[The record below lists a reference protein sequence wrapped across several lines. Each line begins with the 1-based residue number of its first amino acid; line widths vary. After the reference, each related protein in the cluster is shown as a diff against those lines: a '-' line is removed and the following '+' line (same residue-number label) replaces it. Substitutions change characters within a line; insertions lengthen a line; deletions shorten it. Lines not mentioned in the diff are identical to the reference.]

1 MADTATGDPRELSLD
16 ELRAE
21 RNRLQDDDDRVSY
34 VRRAAQSRLD
44 LVRAVRER
52 RNGGAADGT
61 SVDDLSG
68 ELRRVLSQ
76 HLTAGS
82 GPTTARPP
90 RDGRDDIADGP
101 LVDELDRVC
110 AEGGFSRLSSST
122 APLDDDELA
131 ALEAALADFERRVSD
146 DRRAR
151 FDRIDA
157 LGSELVRRY
166 REGEAD
172 VDSLL
177 GD

>member
-1 MADTATGDPRELSLD
+1 MADTATRDPRELSLD
-16 ELRAE
+16 DLRAE
-21 RNRLQDDDDRVSY
+21 RNRLQDEDDRVSY

-44 LVRAVRER
+44 LVRAVRGR
-52 RNGGAADGT
+52 RDGGGVAD
-61 SVDDLSG
+61 VSG

-101 LVDELDRVC
+101 LVDELDRLC

>member
-1 MADTATGDPRELSLD
+1 MADTATRDPRELSLD
-16 ELRAE
+16 DLRAE
-21 RNRLQDDDDRVSY
+21 RNRLQDEDDRVSY

-52 RNGGAADGT
+52 RDGVG
-61 SVDDLSG
+61 VDDVSG

-122 APLDDDELA
+122 APLADDELA

-151 FDRIDA
+151 FERIDA

>member
-1 MADTATGDPRELSLD
+1 MAETVTRDPRELSLD
-16 ELRAE
+16 DLRAE
-21 RNRLQDDDDRVSY
+21 RNRLQDEDDRVSY

-52 RNGGAADGT
+52 RDGIG
-61 SVDDLSG
+61 VDDVSG

-76 HLTAGS
+76 HLTG
-82 GPTTARPP
+82 GPSTRPP

-101 LVDELDRVC
+101 LVDELDRLC

-122 APLDDDELA
+122 APLADDELA
-131 ALEAALADFERRVSD
+131 ALEAALAGFERRVSD

-157 LGSELVRRY
+157 LGAELVRRY

-177 GD
+177 DD

>member
-1 MADTATGDPRELSLD
+1 MADTATRDPRELSLD
-16 ELRAE
+16 DLRAE
-21 RNRLQDDDDRVSY
+21 RNRLQDEDDRVSY

-44 LVRAVRER
+44 LVRAVRGR
-52 RNGGAADGT
+52 RDGGGVAD
-61 SVDDLSG
+61 VSG

-101 LVDELDRVC
+101 LVDELDRLC

-146 DRRAR
+146 DRRSR

-172 VDSLL
+172 VHSLL

>member
-1 MADTATGDPRELSLD
+1 MAETVTRDPRDLSLD
-16 ELRAE
+16 DLRAE
-21 RNRLQDDDDRVSY
+21 RGQLQDEDDRVSY

-52 RNGGAADGT
+52 RDGTVVGGTAADD
-61 SVDDLSG
+61 VSG

-76 HLTAGS
+76 HLTG
-82 GPTTARPP
+82 GPSTRPP

-101 LVDELDRVC
+101 LVDELDRLC
-110 AEGGFSRLSSST
+110 AEGGFSRLSSTS
-122 APLDDDELA
+122 APLDDAELA
-131 ALEAALADFERRVSD
+131 ALEAALAGFERRVSD

-157 LGSELVRRY
+157 LGAELVRRY

-177 GD
+177 DD

>member
-1 MADTATGDPRELSLD
+1 MADTATRDPRELSLD
-16 ELRAE
+16 DLRAE
-21 RNRLQDDDDRVSY
+21 RNRLQDEDDRVSY

-52 RNGGAADGT
+52 RDGVG
-61 SVDDLSG
+61 VDDVSG

-101 LVDELDRVC
+101 LVDELDRLC

-122 APLDDDELA
+122 APLADDELA

>member
-1 MADTATGDPRELSLD
+1 MADTATRDPRELSLD
-16 ELRAE
+16 DLRAE
-21 RNRLQDDDDRVSY
+21 RNRLQDEDDRVSY

-52 RNGGAADGT
+52 RDGSGVAD
-61 SVDDLSG
+61 VSG